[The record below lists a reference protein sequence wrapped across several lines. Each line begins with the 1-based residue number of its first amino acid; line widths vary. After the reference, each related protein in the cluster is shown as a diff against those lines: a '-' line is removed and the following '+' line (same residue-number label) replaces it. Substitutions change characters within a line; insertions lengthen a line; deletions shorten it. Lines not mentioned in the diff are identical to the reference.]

1 MSRGSVAVPSRRG
14 STLQKLITASYRGS
28 IARSGTGTDCSTRIR
43 SRRCGRGAAR
53 SAEPKK
59 GTEVNP
65 GMHLRDASPNQPRL
79 IRVPMLESR
88 DPARSRGRSRLV
100 TAMNAA
106 PSYPPGQPP
115 PPRSGTKRNPW
126 QVACEPGLA
135 LVHRPDELKLR
146 RRQRPRTSGK
156 ACQHGRAIRS
166 DNAGACHAG
175 ILRRPTF
182 GLSDDPQP
190 RAGC

>member
-1 MSRGSVAVPSRRG
+1 VAVPSRRG
-14 STLQKLITASYRGS
+14 STLQKLITASCRGS

-115 PPRSGTKRNPW
+115 PPRSVTKRNPW

-135 LVHRPDELKLR
+135 EVHRRD
-146 RRQRPRTSGK
+146 QSGDTEPV
-156 ACQHGRAIRS
+156 G
-166 DNAGACHAG
+166 GACLTSSATVG
-175 ILRRPTF
+175 LPTMTSM
-182 GLSDDPQP
+182 GATLSL
-190 RAGC
+190 

>member
-1 MSRGSVAVPSRRG
+1 MAVPSRRG

-115 PPRSGTKRNPW
+115 PPRSVTKRNPW

-135 LVHRPDELKLR
+135 GIHRRD
-146 RRQRPRTSGK
+146 QRE
-156 ACQHGRAIRS
+156 
-166 DNAGACHAG
+166 
-175 ILRRPTF
+175 
-182 GLSDDPQP
+182 P
-190 RAGC
+190 RALEARSVPRGDAMSLAALQRSRLRLRNYSSSRTRPY